1 MTIKKVTMKTR
12 GVILGI
18 ALVLGAA
25 AFGCGQTTPTVPP
38 TAFIPPSTNVPTTEP
53 EAPTAVPT
61 AIPTAVP
68 TEVPTTEPAG
78 PPAGW
83 LLYTNSYFGYQFYY
97 PPTATIHESGVD
109 GYPTDELPEGKTPSE
124 YMAELQALYGD
135 TLCVSVGYGS
145 GYVNFSAPA
154 NEGFRYALCGR
165 TGVGVGTMTNK
176 NDTIV
181 IAGNSYTASGFE
193 FLGEDVPCDML
204 PCHNETLVLQL
215 PSGMRIEYGAAPVE
229 TVTYAD
235 YLAITRPVLLQ
246 IVSTFVPGP

>member
-1 MTIKKVTMKTR
+1 VNQEEREQDMKNKWL
-12 GVILGI
+12 ILGI
-18 ALVLGAA
+18 AFVLGVAV
-25 AFGCGQTTPTVPP
+25 FGCGQTTATVPP
-38 TAFIPPSTNVPTTEP
+38 TAFIPPSTGVPTTEP
-53 EAPTAVPT
+53 EVPTEAPTA
-61 AIPTAVP
+61 IP
-68 TEVPTTEPAG
+68 TEVPTTEPED
-78 PPAGW
+78 PTAGW

-97 PPTATIHESGVD
+97 PPEATVHESGVD

-135 TLCVSVGYGS
+135 TLCISVQYGS

-165 TGVGVGTMTNK
+165 TGVGVGTMTDK

-181 IAGNSYTASGFE
+181 IGGNSYTASGFE
-193 FLGEDVPCDML
+193 FMGEEVPCDML

-229 TVTYAD
+229 GVTYAD
-235 YLAITRPVLLQ
+235 YLATTRPVLLQ
-246 IVSTFVPGP
+246 IVSTFIPGP

>member
-1 MTIKKVTMKTR
+1 MKNKWF
-12 GVILGI
+12 ILGM

-25 AFGCGQTTPTVPP
+25 VFGCGPTTPTVPP
-38 TAFIPPSTNVPTTEP
+38 TAFIPPSTQVPTTEP

-61 AIPTAVP
+61 EVPTTEPEAP
-68 TEVPTTEPAG
+68 TEVPTTEPED
-78 PPAGW
+78 PTAGW

-97 PPTATIHESGVD
+97 PPEATITESGVD
-109 GYPTDELPEGKTPSE
+109 GYPTDELPAGKTPSE

-135 TLCVSVGYGS
+135 TLCVSVRYRT

-154 NEGFRYALCGR
+154 NEGFRYSLCGR

-176 NDTIV
+176 SDTIV

-193 FLGEDVPCDML
+193 FVGEDVPCDML

-229 TVTYAD
+229 GATYAD
-235 YLAITRPVLLQ
+235 YLATTRPVLLQ
-246 IVSTFVPGP
+246 IVSTFIPGP